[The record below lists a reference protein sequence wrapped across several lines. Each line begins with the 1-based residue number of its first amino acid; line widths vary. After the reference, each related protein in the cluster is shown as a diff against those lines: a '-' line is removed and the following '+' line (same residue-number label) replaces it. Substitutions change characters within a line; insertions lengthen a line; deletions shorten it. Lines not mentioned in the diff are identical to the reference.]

1 MSAPHVKHVENE
13 TEEEPFGLGCAL
25 ELFAEV
31 NEVFQM
37 IDNLQKIYA
46 DESHSEK
53 AYERFNL
60 IIGQYKEQPH
70 LLDPHIDEL
79 LTKFVNI
86 IRDKENSM
94 ELKHSVFRYMFVVV
108 NVRGYKVI
116 VHYLPHEV
124 ADFEYVLRL
133 LEAQNPNDT
142 ETWTTR
148 YILLLWL
155 SIIVMIPFHLC
166 RFDGFSET
174 ESGNK
179 TVMSRVLDIIKCY
192 AIVSDK
198 CRDAAAYLSSRF
210 ITRNDV
216 KEQYLSQYFDWA
228 IEQSTSLE
236 TNVFV
241 KQGTLTSVAMI
252 LKHGKREDLL
262 PHAERLLQ
270 WIIDDDIK
278 TNSGSNV
285 QKLVYKIVQRIGL
298 TFLPPRVAT
307 WRYSRGSRSLAAN
320 LSGGDGTSSQQPE
333 VTENLEDDNIE
344 VPDEVEEV
352 IDQLI
357 QGLRSGDGIVR

>member
-46 DESHSEK
+46 DESHGEK

-124 ADFEYVLRL
+124 PL
-133 LEAQNPNDT
+133 
-142 ETWTTR
+142 
-148 YILLLWL
+148 
-155 SIIVMIPFHLC
+155 FHMLY
-166 RFDGFSET
+166 
-174 ESGNK
+174 N
-179 TVMSRVLDIIKCY
+179 Y
-192 AIVSDK
+192 
-198 CRDAAAYLSSRF
+198 
-210 ITRNDV
+210 
-216 KEQYLSQYFDWA
+216 
-228 IEQSTSLE
+228 
-236 TNVFV
+236 
-241 KQGTLTSVAMI
+241 
-252 LKHGKREDLL
+252 
-262 PHAERLLQ
+262 
-270 WIIDDDIK
+270 
-278 TNSGSNV
+278 
-285 QKLVYKIVQRIGL
+285 
-298 TFLPPRVAT
+298 
-307 WRYSRGSRSLAAN
+307 
-320 LSGGDGTSSQQPE
+320 
-333 VTENLEDDNIE
+333 
-344 VPDEVEEV
+344 
-352 IDQLI
+352 
-357 QGLRSGDGIVR
+357 